1 MHKRHTLLLYKKS
14 TREDTKCFK
23 EQRIIAGYKY
33 LERFKGNTSK
43 QLNADNKIF
52 TGIVTRIYT
61 NTVKNIVRNRGL
73 IPTKLTRD
81 ILHLHKFII
90 LEFHTLLH

>member
-33 LERFKGNTSK
+33 LERFKGNNSK
-43 QLNADNKIF
+43 QLNADNKILQ
-52 TGIVTRIYT
+52 G
-61 NTVKNIVRNRGL
+61 
-73 IPTKLTRD
+73 
-81 ILHLHKFII
+81 
-90 LEFHTLLH
+90 